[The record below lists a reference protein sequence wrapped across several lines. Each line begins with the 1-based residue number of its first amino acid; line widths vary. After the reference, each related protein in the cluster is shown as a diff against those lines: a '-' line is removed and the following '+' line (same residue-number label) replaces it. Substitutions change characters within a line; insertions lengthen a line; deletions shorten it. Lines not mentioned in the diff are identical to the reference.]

1 MVRRCL
7 DMVEILLPEGSS
19 QDCRSR
25 IERAGCSVVRTGIPP
40 VPALDMVTAH
50 RVVLIPASVFGGSQ
64 WPLLRVE
71 LSRSARFFVAEV
83 ARSET
88 ALVVEAMRDGAFD
101 VVSPGDTVERWKQVL
116 SAAADSQRLWL
127 ELYAGRLDTE
137 GQRLVG
143 RSEIMKDLRRNLER
157 LGPTDVTVL
166 VLGESGVGK
175 ERVAAA
181 LHEAGRGGPLVT
193 LNCAAMPRELIEAEL
208 FGAEK
213 GAFTGAVKNRP
224 GLVEQANGGT
234 LFLDEVGEMD
244 LTVQP
249 KLLRFL
255 ETRRARRVG
264 GESEYSVRVRVAA
277 ATNRDLERE
286 VKMGRFRADLFYRLA
301 EVVIRI
307 PPLRERKDDIP
318 DLVRAFI
325 GFANERFGK
334 NVETVEPAL
343 LLRLQQYSWP
353 GNIRELKGVVDRLVL
368 FHEGPVLRA
377 GWWEPPPLVED
388 YETET
393 TGSGS
398 EPVGGGGG
406 GRAGENPG
414 GRMARPSEG
423 VTPSGGGG
431 FGGGGGGGGGGAG
444 EGSGGMSLPGRT
456 ARLELAK
463 RLLDEGRMSLSE
475 VAARVGVHP
484 TTLFRWR
491 KSGKAGGAGRD
502 EAGAGEN

>member
-7 DMVEILLPEGSS
+7 DMVEILLPEGSP
-19 QDCRSR
+19 QDCRAR

-50 RVVLIPASVFGGSQ
+50 RVVLIPASVFGGRE

-83 ARSET
+83 ARSDT

-101 VVSPGDTVERWKQVL
+101 VVSPEDTVERWKQVL
-116 SAAADSQRLWL
+116 SSAADSQRLWL

-264 GESEYSVRVRVAA
+264 GEAEYSVRVRVAA

-325 GFANERFGK
+325 SFANERFGK

-388 YETET
+388 YEPEPAGSGSGS
-393 TGSGS
+393 GSGS
-398 EPVGGGGG
+398 EFSGGGGG
-406 GRAGENPG
+406 GRALENPG
-414 GRMARPSEG
+414 MRSSRPPEGEMAG
-423 VTPSGGGG
+423 SGGGG
-431 FGGGGGGGGGGAG
+431 VGGRGFGAMPGSEEGA
-444 EGSGGMSLPGRT
+444 GGMSLPGRT

-463 RLLDEGRMSLSE
+463 RLLDEGKMSLSE

-491 KSGKAGGAGRD
+491 KSGKAGG
-502 EAGAGEN
+502 GA